1 MQYYLKANHVKG
13 DKACS
18 IMTQAGSI
26 LDMHSRDHEG
36 KRSSS
41 QVTRN
46 KTMNAATDIWS
57 LLEIFVHL
65 DSDGVQAVGDLLQL
79 RVAFTNLLN
88 KRKKNAIVVLWRK
101 YVKKDKNQKAN
112 TY

>member
-1 MQYYLKANHVKG
+1 M
-13 DKACS
+13 S
-18 IMTQAGSI
+18 QAGSI
-26 LDMHSRDHEG
+26 LEEHSRDHEG

-46 KTMNAATDIWS
+46 KTMKAATDS
-57 LLEIFVHL
+57 RSVSEQVFVHL

-79 RVAFTNLLN
+79 RVAFTNLFI
-88 KRKKNAIVVLWRK
+88 KRKKNVILELWRK